1 MMADKQIVFED
12 KDQLYLEGIVIDR
25 DKQEALKFLNQLVE
39 RLKSH
44 PGHAC
49 GFRGFK

>member
-1 MMADKQIVFED
+1 MADKQIVFED
-12 KDQLYLEGIVIDR
+12 EDQIMVERILIDR
-25 DKQEALKFLNQLVE
+25 DKEEALKLLTQLVE
-39 RLKSH
+39 RFKSH

>member
-1 MMADKQIVFED
+1 MADKQIVFA
-12 KDQLYLEGIVIDR
+12 DQDQMMVEGIVIDK
-25 DKQEALKFLNQLVE
+25 DGEEALKFLAQLLE

-49 GFRGFK
+49 GFRPFK

>member
-1 MMADKQIVFED
+1 MAEKQIVFED
-12 KDQLYLEGIVIDR
+12 ADQIYLEGILIDR
-25 DKQEALKFLNQLVE
+25 DKEEALKFLTKLAE
-39 RLKSH
+39 RFKSH